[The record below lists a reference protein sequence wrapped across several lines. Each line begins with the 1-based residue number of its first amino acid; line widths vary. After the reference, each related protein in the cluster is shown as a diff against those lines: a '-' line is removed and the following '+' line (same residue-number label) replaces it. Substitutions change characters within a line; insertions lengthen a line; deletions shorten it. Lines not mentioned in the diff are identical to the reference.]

1 MKYKYCPICGK
12 KLEEKYSFD
21 EGGVPYC
28 SFDDV
33 MFFDTPKPCIIAAV
47 IKDDK
52 ILLLNQ
58 NYTFKDSKVLVSGY
72 VANNELVEETVL
84 REIKEETGIIAK
96 EPKYLGSY
104 YLAEKEIIMLTF
116 MVKYV
121 SGEIVKSDEVDGAE
135 FVSLKDALS
144 EMKEDKI
151 GSEVVKKVLEEIGAD
166 YIHNL

>member
-28 SFDDV
+28 RTDDA

-52 ILLLNQ
+52 VLLLKQ
-58 NYTFKDSKVLVSGY
+58 NYTFKNSKVLVSGY
-72 VANNELVEETVL
+72 VANNETVEETAI
-84 REIKEETGIIAK
+84 REIKEETGIVAK
-96 EPKYLGSY
+96 DPKYLGSY
-104 YLAEKEIIMLTF
+104 YLASKEIIMLTF

-135 FVSLKDALS
+135 FVNLKDALHQ
-144 EMKEDKI
+144 MKEDKI
-151 GSEVVKKVLEEIGAD
+151 GSEVVRKVIGEVKD
-166 YIHNL
+166 KL

>member
-12 KLEEKYSFD
+12 KLKEKYSWD

-28 SFDDV
+28 STDDI

-52 ILLLNQ
+52 VLLLKQ

-72 VANNELVEETVL
+72 VANNETVEETVL
-84 REIKEETGIIAK
+84 REIREETGIIAK

-104 YLAEKEIIMLTF
+104 YLAAKEIIMLTF

-121 SGEIVKSDEVDGAE
+121 SGEIVKSEEVDGAE
-135 FVSLKDALS
+135 FVNLDNALC
-144 EMKEDKI
+144 EMKKDKI
-151 GSEVVKKVLEEIGAD
+151 GSEVVKKVIGEVRGE
-166 YIHNL
+166 L

>member
-28 SFDDV
+28 SVDDV

-121 SGEIVKSDEVDGAE
+121 SGKIVKSDEVDGAE
-135 FVSLKDALS
+135 FVNLKDALS
-144 EMKEDKI
+144 EMKKDKI
-151 GSEVVKKVLEEIGAD
+151 GSAVVMKVLEEVKAK
-166 YIHNL
+166 L